1 METRNR
7 LGVQPLQK
15 YLDAID
21 NAKTIEEFTT
31 AETMIRKEISSGGSV
46 SVMLMNDYRD
56 NKQKIIKIQSMIPSY
71 SQEEYQDT
79 ENRYINAQ
87 KTMYRKYLILAGES
101 EEEAAKKAE
110 APFILEQKLLPAMPP
125 SEDFSDPNK
134 INKAVSVEELQKLLP
149 AIDIKALIEA
159 TGFEATGDV
168 VLNSPDLIEAYGK
181 LMTDENLDLFKAA
194 SKVSL
199 LEAHFLNLSQD
210 FMDVYDEYN
219 QAATGSPADINTAEE
234 TAAGLV
240 TETLGDYIDQLYVEK
255 HFSPEAKKDVE
266 KMVQGFLDN
275 YKTRIQNLDWMG
287 DKTKQRA
294 LEKLE

>member
-1 METRNR
+1 
-7 LGVQPLQK
+7 
-15 YLDAID
+15 
-21 NAKTIEEFTT
+21 
-31 AETMIRKEISSGGSV
+31 
-46 SVMLMNDYRD
+46 
-56 NKQKIIKIQSMIPSY
+56 
-71 SQEEYQDT
+71 
-79 ENRYINAQ
+79 
-87 KTMYRKYLILAGES
+87 
-101 EEEAAKKAE
+101 
-110 APFILEQKLLPAMPP
+110 MPP